1 MVLFCS
7 FCRLMA
13 LVPMENSSDILL
25 NISCVFTKES
35 KSCRF
40 EETWGWVNDQQTGQ
54 TLSFLSCLSLRGS
67 LVLQNE
73 CKHQDA
79 LLLCSTSSS
88 RYDTYRQTAAQT
100 DRPQKPSACGETLR
114 STCCCSG
121 GETERKRETDRT
133 GASVMSCEIQLYT
146 YYSSAAFSDATN
158 NWQNTGIT
166 FNNSTKSAQRV
177 K

>member
-1 MVLFCS
+1 MQAWGDTRVS
-7 FCRLMA
+7 KWSA
-13 LVPMENSSDILL
+13 DGTDAV
-25 NISCVFTKES
+25 IS
-35 KSCRF
+35 
-40 EETWGWVNDQQTGQ
+40 
-54 TLSFLSCLSLRGS
+54 LCLSLRGS

-146 YYSSAAFSDATN
+146 HTIAALHSVTP
-158 NWQNTGIT
+158 QITGKT
-166 FNNSTKSAQRV
+166 QGLHSTTALNQLRE
-177 K
+177 